1 MDTIEQQAPHGYW
14 GASPA
19 RSEARSGR
27 VIGPGGPAP
36 AAAEALLC
44 PVGHFVG
51 LISGKWAIPVLY
63 RLIAV
68 DAPIRFNALQRA
80 LSPVTQK
87 ELTRQLR
94 HLAQRGLVARE
105 VHPDVPPRV
114 EYRITPLGRTLW
126 PALASLADWVRTH
139 EGDLRRQESA
149 ARDAAEDAPLTPIY

>member
-1 MDTIEQQAPHGYW
+1 MITPQDAVET
-14 GASPA
+14 
-19 RSEARSGR
+19 
-27 VIGPGGPAP
+27 
-36 AAAEALLC
+36 LLC

-80 LSPVTQK
+80 LAPVTQK

-105 VHPDVPPRV
+105 VHAEVPPRV

-139 EGDLRRQESA
+139 EGDLQRHESGA
-149 ARDAAEDAPLTPIY
+149 KDTSGGISGDTSEDTPLTPFY